1 MNNYIVIGLAVYCT
15 ACFLFI
21 IALCLACK
29 KAKPSMPGLKEMG
42 LAQLNQQTAMNG
54 LPSKPDS
61 CLAPLLN
68 SELKTTNARIS
79 LTQPPDRHQTQTKPS
94 SKKV

>member
-42 LAQLNQQTAMNG
+42 LAQLNQETAVNG

-61 CLAPLLN
+61 RLAAHLN
-68 SELKTTNARIS
+68 PDLKTTKARIS
-79 LTQPPDRHQTQTKPS
+79 LTQPPVRHQTQAKPS
-94 SKKV
+94 SNKV